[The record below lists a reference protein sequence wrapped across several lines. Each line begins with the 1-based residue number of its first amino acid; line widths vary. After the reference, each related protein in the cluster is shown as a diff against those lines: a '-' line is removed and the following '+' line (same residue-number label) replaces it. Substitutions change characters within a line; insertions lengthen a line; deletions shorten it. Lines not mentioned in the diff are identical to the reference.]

1 MKLRWRFEHRPHCR
15 RWSPALASALA
26 SRPSGFGSRYGSV
39 LVRSFCCE
47 RPGTSRV
54 RDFEDHATPG
64 IGNVLAA
71 TIMLETGTITRFA
84 GVGHFSFYCGC
95 VESKWISK
103 GKKIG
108 KCNSKNGNKYL
119 ACAFIEAAAVAR
131 CAAVRRRDAFT
142 NARRPSAC
150 PTMLW

>member
-1 MKLRWRFEHRPHCR
+1 MAVLYTLRGEITALETILHQEAQLRPE
-15 RWSPALASALA
+15 SEILK
-26 SRPSGFGSRYGSV
+26 
-39 LVRSFCCE
+39 
-47 RPGTSRV
+47 T
-54 RDFEDHATPG
+54 TPG

-71 TIMLETGTITRFA
+71 TIMLETGTIMRFA